1 MATVKIIMDA
11 DALNAFLEQA
21 FPDSAR
27 DSRGRVVAVA
37 PGRVRTALTPG
48 AANLRPGGI
57 VSGPTQMA
65 LADTAA
71 YALVLAHIG
80 PVAMAVTS
88 SLTYQFLRACP
99 LGTLHA
105 DASLLKLGRRLVVS
119 DVRLWVD
126 DETRP
131 VGQASVT
138 YAVP

>member
-1 MATVKIIMDA
+1 MAAAAIMMDV
-11 DALNAFLEQA
+11 DALNAFLGQA
-21 FPDSAR
+21 FPESSR
-27 DSRGRVVAVA
+27 DSRGLVIDVA

-48 AANLRPGGI
+48 PANLRPGGI

-88 SLTYQFLRACP
+88 SLSYQFLRACP
-99 LGTLHA
+99 VGTLYA

-138 YAVP
+138 YALP